1 MGRRRHVE
9 VRAGRLSDGPSMAV
23 EAEVVVLDPGSQPVQ
38 VVLSM
43 PIRELSVE
51 LMAPVVRDP

>member
-1 MGRRRHVE
+1 
-9 VRAGRLSDGPSMAV
+9 MAV